1 MKINDSQPGSAA
13 TSKTSETYVPLSRG
27 WRAHLRKLSG
37 NAVKLYNLLLID
49 AKFSGDAK
57 GTVAATFRELAE
69 DLNIHRQS
77 AFKAAKELRPHYL
90 TWTPAINQ
98 HDLTVFTVQRYKAI
112 ADFAVSCRTDGSPP
126 AVSRRTDGEELPS
139 HIGLRQGYSTPRN
152 PNKQQGLQTPN
163 NERKK
168 RKSAFPSETHE
179 AWEYAK
185 AGYVRRYQQEP
196 DWAHKKHWNQLSALM
211 TRKGKDF
218 LPEFKRRWDRFM
230 ESTDQWHEKQHGS
243 LGWFCGESDKFA
255 DDPRR
260 ARPIKT
266 NGTGKF
272 AAYSRR
278 TA

>member
-1 MKINDSQPGSAA
+1 MRINGSQPESVA

-27 WRAHLRKLSG
+27 WRPHLRKLSG

-49 AKFSGDAK
+49 AKFSGAAK

-98 HDLTVFTVQRYKAI
+98 HDLTVFIVQRYKAI
-112 ADFAVSCRTDGSPP
+112 ADFAVSCRTDS
-126 AVSRRTDGEELPS
+126 AADSRRAAGRNNRPAS
-139 HIGLRQGYSTPRN
+139 LRQGYSTPRN
-152 PNKQQGLQTPN
+152 PNERQELQFPN
-163 NERKK
+163 NERKE
-168 RKSAFPSETHE
+168 RKGAFPSETHE

-211 TRKGKDF
+211 TRKGKVF

>member
-1 MKINDSQPGSAA
+1 MKINSSQPRSVA
-13 TSKTSETYVPLSRG
+13 TPKTSETYVPLSRG

-37 NAVKLYNLLLID
+37 NAVKPYNLLLID
-49 AKFSGDAK
+49 AKFSGGAK

-112 ADFAVSCRTDGSPP
+112 ADFAVSCRTDG
-126 AVSRRTDGEELPS
+126 AADSRRAAGRNNRPAS
-139 HIGLRQGYSTPRN
+139 LRQGYSTPRN
-152 PNKQQGLQTPN
+152 PNERQELQFPN

-266 NGTGKF
+266 NGTGIV